1 MIHSQV
7 FSPAVSS
14 AALAESVQYAKFL
27 LQDLT
32 EKQWLGTELPIV
44 NPPLWELGH
53 MTWFTEFFCLREA
66 NPNKASRI
74 TQGDFWYNSATMHHD
89 KRWQQDYISPEETID
104 YCDKVLADVQEKIF
118 AEGNNQN
125 FAYFVLLSLF
135 HHDMHNEALL
145 YSRQTHA
152 YPALPGTPSL
162 RPLPP
167 GEWLRFSGGQFRQ
180 GQKSNGKVFVFDN
193 EKPEHW
199 VEVAAFQLSSTPV
212 RQSEFLA
219 FVAAGGYQVRD
230 YWSESGWLWLK
241 NQGRSLPRY
250 WRKATETTNAS
261 DFEQR
266 VFAHWQP
273 LIADLPMQHVNFYEA
288 EAYAKFADAR
298 LPSEREW
305 EYAAGQITLPH
316 QQVWEWTSSR
326 FLPYPGFCADAYR
339 TYSEPWFGSRY
350 VLRGQSLFT
359 SKRLISRH
367 YRNFFT
373 PERDDI
379 FAGIRLAKDI

>member
-7 FSPAVSS
+7 FSPAISS

-32 EKQWLGTELPIV
+32 VKQWLGPELPIV

-66 NPNKASRI
+66 NPNKAGRI
-74 TQGDFWYNSATMHHD
+74 AQGDFWYNSATMHHD
-89 KRWQQDYISPEETID
+89 KRWQQDYISPEETLV
-104 YCDKVLADVQEKIF
+104 YCDSVLAEVQEKIH
-118 AEGNNQN
+118 AESDNKKL
-125 FAYFVLLSLF
+125 AYFVLLSLF

-145 YSRQTHA
+145 YTRQTHA
-152 YPALPGTPSL
+152 YPKPTNSPFLTALPPN
-162 RPLPP
+162 
-167 GEWLRFSGGQFRQ
+167 EWLHFSAGRFRQ
-180 GQKSNGKVFVFDN
+180 GQSSSGKDFVFDN

-199 VEVAAFQLSSTPV
+199 VDVPAFQLASMPV

-219 FVAAGGYQVRD
+219 FVAHDGYQKAE
-230 YWSESGWLWLK
+230 YWSEDGWQWLK

-250 WRKATETTNAS
+250 WRKTTESNNS
-261 DFEQR
+261 SGFEQR
-266 VFAHWQP
+266 IFDQWQP
-273 LIADLPMQHVNFYEA
+273 LVANLPMQHVNFYEA
-288 EAYAKFADAR
+288 EAYAKFAGAR
-298 LPSEREW
+298 LPSESEW
-305 EYAAGQITLPH
+305 EYAASQITLPH

-339 TYSEPWFGSRY
+339 TYSEPWFMSRY
-350 VLRGQSLFT
+350 VLRGQSLAT
-359 SKRLISRH
+359 APRLISRH

-379 FAGIRLAKDI
+379 FAGIRLAKDS